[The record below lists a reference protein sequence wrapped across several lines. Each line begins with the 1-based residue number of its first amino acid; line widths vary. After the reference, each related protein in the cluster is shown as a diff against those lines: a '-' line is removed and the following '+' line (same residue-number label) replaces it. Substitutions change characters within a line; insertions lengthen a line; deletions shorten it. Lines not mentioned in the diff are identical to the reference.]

1 MDFGVHIAQNVIQ
14 AHDVI
19 DDLIKLKG
27 KGVRCQW
34 ASLPFLAPS
43 PPPAARWHLLTSR
56 SGLEPMLSMAMGL
69 LGALLPAEEDMTW
82 LGRTPG
88 DAAGGGLG
96 EWLTGLTWAA
106 NLFP

>member
-1 MDFGVHIAQNVIQ
+1 
-14 AHDVI
+14 
-19 DDLIKLKG
+19 
-27 KGVRCQW
+27 
-34 ASLPFLAPS
+34 
-43 PPPAARWHLLTSR
+43 
-56 SGLEPMLSMAMGL
+56 MLSMAMGL